1 MPTTQSPVVVLVGPQ
16 MGENIGMVARAMA
29 NMGLVTLRL
38 VAPRDGWPN
47 EKAVA
52 AAAGAD
58 AIVTGAALFDNVEAA
73 IGDAHYVIATTAR
86 HYAQAKPV
94 NGPRA
99 AMMGARRRIEVGQR
113 VAVLFGRERIG
124 LLADEVALADEVL
137 TMPVVPEFSSL
148 NLAQAVL
155 ITGYEWR
162 LSEAEEGEL
171 LPYVTD
177 LGSPPAL
184 REEIVGLFEHLER
197 ALDAA
202 GFFVPAAKKDVMTRN
217 LRNIL
222 HRRTLTA
229 QDVRTLH
236 GVITSLARGPRGDS
250 P

>member
-29 NMGLVTLRL
+29 NMGLSSLRL

-47 EKAVA
+47 EKAIA

-58 AIVTGAALFDNVEAA
+58 AIVTGATLFDAVEAA
-73 IGDAHYVIATTAR
+73 VADAHHVIATTAR
-86 HYAQAKPV
+86 QYDQAKPV
-94 NGPRA
+94 LGPRA
-99 AMMGARRRIEVGQR
+99 AMGMARRRIEAGHT
-113 VAVLFGRERIG
+113 VAILFGRERIG
-124 LLADEVALADEVL
+124 LLADEIALADAVV

-155 ITGYEWR
+155 LIGYEWR
-162 LSEAEEGEL
+162 LSEADEGEL

-177 LGSPPAL
+177 LGSPPAT
-184 REEIVGLFEHLER
+184 REEVFGLFAHLEGALR
-197 ALDAA
+197 AS
-202 GFFVPAAKKDVMTRN
+202 GFFVPAAKTEVMTRN

-222 HRRTLTA
+222 HRRDLTA

-236 GVITSLARGPRGDS
+236 GVVTSLSRGPRGDS